1 VFEQSPSEGM
11 LMYPGETVTL
21 MVSKGKAA
29 VEVPNVSGIGLSRS
43 DAEIILTDAGL
54 TSGGIVLKISDAK
67 IGTVVG
73 QEPAAGDMAQPFS
86 EVVLY
91 VSGECGTVPP
101 LAGLTVEEARSALAA
116 SGFLLGEVRERFDE
130 TEPGL
135 VVAQSLGE
143 GTKAL
148 IGESVDVIISQIMP
162 QSYYAE
168 TSITVEVDSDDAEIL
183 CILMDEEGGMREV
196 YRERS
201 ETGVQTINLS
211 LDSYVQGE
219 QMLCVYVWDELVAEQ
234 KIVFE

>member
-1 VFEQSPSEGM
+1 MVPS
-11 LMYPGETVTL
+11 
-21 MVSKGKAA
+21 
-29 VEVPNVSGIGLSRS
+29 
-43 DAEIILTDAGL
+43 
-54 TSGGIVLKISDAK
+54 
-67 IGTVVG
+67 
-73 QEPAAGDMAQPFS
+73 
-86 EVVLY
+86 
-91 VSGECGTVPP
+91 
-101 LAGLTVEEARSALAA
+101 LAGMTVEEARSALAA

-135 VVAQSLGE
+135 VVAQSINE

-162 QSYYAE
+162 QSYFAE

-183 CILMDEEGGMREV
+183 CILMDQEGGMREV

-201 ETGVQTINLS
+201 EAGVQTISLS

-234 KIVFE
+234 KIMFE